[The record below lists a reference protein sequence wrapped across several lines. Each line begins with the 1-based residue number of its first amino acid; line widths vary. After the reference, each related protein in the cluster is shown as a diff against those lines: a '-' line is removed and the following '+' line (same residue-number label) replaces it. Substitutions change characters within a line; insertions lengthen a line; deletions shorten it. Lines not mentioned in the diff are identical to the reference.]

1 MLGTAID
8 AGANHSVTNWL
19 STGPNGGNGAFD
31 ASVEGFSDDGTR
43 SFFQTDEKMVAADT
57 DDSIDIYERSGNTTT
72 LISTGP
78 NGGNG
83 DFGADFFDASKD
95 GSRVAFETNESLV
108 AADNDGGFRDV
119 YERANGVTSLVS
131 FGPTAGGSPIDA
143 FFLGMSQ
150 DGLHI
155 YFMSYEPLVS
165 ADDDSGRRD
174 VYERFNGTTSLVST
188 GPATTNALVEATWG
202 GATPGHAAMTY
213 ARDVRGLSWARSEGG
228 TTEMHKLHEVRT
240 NLVIIG
246 PTKQEKGL
254 STAEN
259 AR

>member
-43 SFFQTDEKMVAADT
+43 SFFQTDDKMVAADT

-108 AADNDGGFRDV
+108 AADNDGGVRDV
-119 YERANGVTSLVS
+119 YERANGLTLVRAIPHTGRTHQIRVHADWLGLPIANDKLYPDENVFLEFLKTGQPETRQALHATEWS
-131 FGPTAGGSPIDA
+131 CHSP
-143 FFLGMSQ
+143 
-150 DGLHI
+150 
-155 YFMSYEPLVS
+155 
-165 ADDDSGRRD
+165 
-174 VYERFNGTTSLVST
+174 
-188 GPATTNALVEATWG
+188 ALNLKFEAPEWG
-202 GATPGHAAMTY
+202 GQFWPQ
-213 ARDVRGLSWARSEGG
+213 
-228 TTEMHKLHEVRT
+228 
-240 NLVIIG
+240 
-246 PTKQEKGL
+246 PTFSRPL
-254 STAEN
+254 P
-259 AR
+259 